1 MCLATPSAPLIGEK
15 NHYVFFSME
24 NVLNIESKRS
34 SLHNASGCIRIQRS
48 SLQNTSEKLIT
59 FKRLERREAGGGKSS
74 VELHQISRAWSLWR
88 PELLWDL

>member
-15 NHYVFFSME
+15 SHHIFSME

-59 FKRLERREAGGGKSS
+59 FERKERYTILNGVRAPFVGKWTLTYSPAHRRLIGCS
-74 VELHQISRAWSLWR
+74 
-88 PELLWDL
+88 